1 MARNGLKRTTSVPF
15 AAGVATVIAAGTIFA
30 AISVAQT
37 PQSTGT
43 PSPSM
48 GVPEAPVGHRQ
59 PRPSDLPPSVQ
70 REEQTNAPAQN
81 NPPRRRDRQD
91 STFGQLPTI
100 CVRC

>member
-1 MARNGLKRTTSVPF
+1 MALNGLKRTTSVPY

-43 PSPSM
+43 PTPSL
-48 GVPEAPVGHRQ
+48 GIPEAPVGHRQ
-59 PRPSDLPPSVQ
+59 PRPSDPPSVQ

-81 NPPRRRDRQD
+81 NPPGRRERQD